1 MALGSVLC
9 YNQLRQ
15 GNKLLKRDVTRRMKM
30 FRRLLPVVCITLMTV
45 VISLILYNEMT
56 YHEEEKAWQELSS
69 TGKTTVE
76 RIQAKFQDEIVKLHL
91 VESIMKDNGEALPL
105 DVIQPT
111 TMFARIDVL
120 YPDGSIV
127 SNEKTIRTGKD
138 IDFDA
143 VAAKGEYMTRR
154 KTDFLT
160 GDECVYY
167 VLPVMQ
173 GEQVQAVLIGMIN
186 TSALTS
192 AFQPLIYN
200 GQADIQII
208 DTKDGNYI
216 MDSWHDTLGN
226 AYAHGQRAR
235 TKEHEDFDMQ
245 LALRQ
250 QMTGTVAFT
259 SETTGEK
266 LYMYL
271 TPIGMFDWQLSIFA
285 REHVLFSN
293 LMNMQRMFVI
303 AGVTEVLLMALY
315 FSWNIRTV
323 LLLERSLAENEQ
335 QKEALR
341 LLSYQDGLTLLFNR
355 NKYTELERQFAGSS
369 LQHTG
374 VAYIDLNGLK
384 QINDQQSHGAG
395 DEYIRRTALILSD
408 FFAGQCY
415 RLGGDEFLV
424 VAPNVEQED
433 FEERMTE
440 MQQRMARERISV
452 SVGSVWKEESAT
464 LKELLDM
471 AEKQMYQEKAA
482 YYQVHDR
489 RRK

>member
-1 MALGSVLC
+1 
-9 YNQLRQ
+9 
-15 GNKLLKRDVTRRMKM
+15 MKM
-30 FRRLLPVVCITLMTV
+30 FRRLLPVLCITLLTV
-45 VISLILYNEMT
+45 VISLMLYNEMT

-69 TGKTTVE
+69 TGQTTVE
-76 RIQAKFQDEIVKLHL
+76 RIQSKFQDEIVKLRL
-91 VESIMKDNGEALPL
+91 IESIMKDNSGAAGQALHL
-105 DVIQPT
+105 DVVQPT

-120 YPDGSIV
+120 YPDGSIF
-127 SNEKTIRTGKD
+127 SNEETIPTDKS
-138 IDFDA
+138 IDFA
-143 VAAKGEYMTRR
+143 EVAAKGEYMTQR

-160 GDECVYY
+160 GEECVYY

-173 GEQVQAVLIGMIN
+173 EEQVQAVLIGMIN
-186 TSALTS
+186 TNSLTS

-208 DTKDGNYI
+208 DTKDGSYI

-235 TKEHEDFDMQ
+235 TREHEDFDMQ
-245 LALRQ
+245 LALREQ
-250 QMTGTVAFT
+250 QTGTVAFT

-271 TPIGMFDWQLSIFA
+271 TPVGMFDWQLSIFA
-285 REHVLFSN
+285 REDVLFAD
-293 LMNMQRMFVI
+293 LMNMRRVFVI
-303 AGVTEVLLMALY
+303 AGVTEALLLALY
-315 FSWNIRTV
+315 FWWNIRTV

-355 NKYTELERQFAGSS
+355 NKYTELEKQFDGSA
-369 LQHTG
+369 LHHTG

-424 VAPNVEQED
+424 VSPQVEQED
-433 FEERMTE
+433 FE
-440 MQQRMARERISV
+440 QRMVEMRQHMAQEHISV
-452 SVGSVWKEESAT
+452 SVGSVWKEECDT
-464 LKELLDM
+464 LKELLGE
-471 AEKQMYQEKAA
+471 AEKEMYQAKAA